1 LIDGIMKH
9 SETAGRLAGWSKHE
23 IETTAALLAALAH
36 PLRLTIVHL
45 LADGERS
52 ASDICKATWSSQP
65 NISRHLGVLQNRK
78 IICAR
83 KEASRIFYSLRD
95 PKLRTLIPR
104 DETTSSLSD
113 LSRPG
118 R

>member
-1 LIDGIMKH
+1 MSFTNTG
-9 SETAGRLAGWSKHE
+9 SSAAAARLAAWSNHE

-45 LADGERS
+45 LADGERT

-78 IICAR
+78 VIRAR

-95 PKLRTLIPR
+95 PKLRTLIPQDQAPNSGR
-104 DETTSSLSD
+104 A
-113 LSRPG
+113 PG
-118 R
+118 

>member
-1 LIDGIMKH
+1 MSFTSTQSSD
-9 SETAGRLAGWSKHE
+9 AAAQLAGWSAHE
-23 IETTAALLAALAH
+23 IESTAALLAALAH
-36 PLRLTIVHL
+36 PLRLTIVRL

-78 IICAR
+78 VILAR

-95 PKLRTLIPR
+95 PKLRTLVAQ
-104 DETTSSLSD
+104 D
-113 LSRPG
+113 
-118 R
+118 